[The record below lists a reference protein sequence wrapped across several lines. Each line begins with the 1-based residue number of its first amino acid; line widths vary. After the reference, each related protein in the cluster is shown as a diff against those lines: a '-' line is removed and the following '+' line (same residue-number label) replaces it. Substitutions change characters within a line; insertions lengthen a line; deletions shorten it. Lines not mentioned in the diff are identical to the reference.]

1 LHLVQDMPADRD
13 GRMASQTN
21 SLLPRRFRS
30 SAR

>member
-1 LHLVQDMPADRD
+1 MQDAPAKGD
-13 GRMASQTN
+13 GWDGLPSN